1 MYDTI
6 PLDIRNLIILGNL
19 NLKGYLDILTGDITI
34 FLMFFVIAGALT
46 IAVRQLGI
54 IDTKIFAA
62 VFIYIL
68 CAGFFMIMGIVIWQ
82 FYLIGIV
89 FTVIIFLLMLA
100 IMIWTLLGP

>member
-54 IDTKIFAA
+54 IDNKIFAA

-89 FTVIIFLLMLA
+89 FTVIVFLLMLA

>member
-6 PLDIRNLIILGNL
+6 PLDIRNLIILSNL
-19 NLKGYLDILTGDITI
+19 DLKCYLDILTENVTI

-54 IDTKIFAA
+54 IDNKIFAS

-68 CAGFFMIMGIVIWQ
+68 CAGFFMIVGMVLWQ

-89 FTVIIFLLMLA
+89 FTMIIFLLMLA